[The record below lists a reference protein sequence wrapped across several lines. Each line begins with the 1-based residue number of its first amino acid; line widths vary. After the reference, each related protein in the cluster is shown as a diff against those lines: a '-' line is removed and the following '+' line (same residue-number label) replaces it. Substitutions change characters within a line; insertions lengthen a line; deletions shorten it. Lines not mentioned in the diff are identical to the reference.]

1 MTDIPEVRQEVDG
14 EPVSPEL
21 APMLLA
27 VYQELAAAPTHL
39 ATLRDSIERLLRF
52 LTTPAGRTN
61 ANCWATDMFFCLG
74 EGWGDVD
81 WDHIP
86 DELGDILGEMGGAL
100 HDTVQDPAIAEN
112 FEATPEQLLR
122 KLEAVDIPKG
132 AF

>member
-1 MTDIPEVRQEVDG
+1 MAETPKVSREVDG
-14 EPVSPEL
+14 EPISPEL

-27 VYQELAAAPTHL
+27 IYQELAATPPHL
-39 ATLRDSIERLLRF
+39 GTLRDSIERLLRF

-61 ANCWATDMFFCLG
+61 ANCWATDLFFCLG
-74 EGWGDVD
+74 EGWGDVT

-86 DELGDILGEMGGAL
+86 AELGDILGDMGGAL

-122 KLEAVDIPKG
+122 KLGTVSIPNG

>member
-1 MTDIPEVRQEVDG
+1 MASIPQVRQEVDG
-14 EPVSPEL
+14 ELISPEL

-27 VYQELAAAPTHL
+27 VYQELAAAPTNL
-39 ATLRDSIERLLRF
+39 GKLRDNIGQLLRF
-52 LTTPAGRTN
+52 LTTPTGRTN
-61 ANCWATDMFFCLG
+61 ANCWAADLFFCLDD
-74 EGWGDVD
+74 GWGDVS

-112 FEATPEQLLR
+112 FEATPELLLR
-122 KLEAVDIPKG
+122 KLEAVDIPDG